1 MARGL
6 LDCALLSDLERR
18 APDTGGGDVEVGGA
32 DSLME
37 VEEAAPTPKA
47 TMGSAPV
54 RAKVNQWM
62 KPSSFVSPSSKSRPA
77 AEASTPLPRHPAGSP
92 TSSVAGA
99 DVAGISEQR
108 RSACGDLIEHDR
120 LARLRRIDSP
130 SFADRD
136 PEEPLRRTNVRLR
149 ML

>member
-37 VEEAAPTPKA
+37 VEEAAPAAKA
-47 TMGSAPV
+47 TMASSRV

-108 RSACGDLIEHDR
+108 RPASSETMGGMADL
-120 LARLRRIDSP
+120 RLRRIDSP

>member
-37 VEEAAPTPKA
+37 VEEAA
-47 TMGSAPV
+47 SAAKSSRV

-108 RSACGDLIEHDR
+108 RSACGELIEHDR